1 MKLFLNHSRIIR
13 EGTGKA
19 NIGGIIR
26 EGVVGVRGPVG
37 SSTLQPSAAEGTVGS
52 PTIISMGYDC
62 SPAQALRD
70 MNLRKFALPFDWNI
84 SSMNSL
90 ERCFLDKFSMF
101 HQNLTFNHNKTR
113 LVDHYGFEFPHDYPI
128 LKDVLDCSFTSVV
141 KEHTIVDN
149 WQDYHADVCSK
160 YKRRIDR
167 FNDILAKPEPLIVLC
182 RHDVRFIPRLKSL
195 FETYYNKTNVFFVNS
210 TPQQR
215 LFRIQSSPYDY
226 TITCHT
232 EKNEIWNETAVWKET
247 LDQAFQQFIDK

>member
-1 MKLFLNHSRIIR
+1 MKLFLNHSRIVR

-19 NIGGIIR
+19 NVGGLAKLD
-26 EGVVGVRGPVG
+26 VG
-37 SSTLQPSAAEGTVGS
+37 SLRALSLGEAQKPKVEQQSCS
-52 PTIISMGYDC
+52 DPTIISMGYDC

-70 MNLRKFALPFDWNI
+70 MNIRKFALPFDWNI

-128 LKDVLDCSFTSVV
+128 LKDVLDCSFISVV

-149 WQDYHADVCSK
+149 WQDYHAEVCAK

-167 FNDILAKPEPLIVLC
+167 FNDLLAKPEPLIVLC

-232 EKNEIWNETAVWKET
+232 EKNEIWNETAVWKEA
-247 LDQAFQQFIDK
+247 LDQAIQQFMNK